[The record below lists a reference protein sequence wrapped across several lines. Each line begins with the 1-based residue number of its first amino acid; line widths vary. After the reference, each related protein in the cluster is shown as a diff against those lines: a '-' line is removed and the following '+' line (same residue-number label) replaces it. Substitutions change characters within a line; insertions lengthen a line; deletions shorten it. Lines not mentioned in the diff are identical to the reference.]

1 MKSALRIT
9 QGKLAIKADS
19 NNAAG
24 FIIKTTIIISKTQFK
39 TDNNV
44 KRDL

>member
-1 MKSALRIT
+1 MTGSFDT
-9 QGKLAIKADS
+9 IKAES
-19 NNAAG
+19 RNTISS
-24 FIIKTTIIISKTQFK
+24 IIKTTISKTQFK